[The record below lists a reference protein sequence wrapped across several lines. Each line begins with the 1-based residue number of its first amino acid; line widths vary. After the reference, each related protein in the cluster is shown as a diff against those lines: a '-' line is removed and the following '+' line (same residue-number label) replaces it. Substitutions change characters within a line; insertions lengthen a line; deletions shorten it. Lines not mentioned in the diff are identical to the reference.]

1 MFLLLAAFVA
11 TLCVSFALTPFVK
24 RRSFSFAFLITALPA
39 SLSMV
44 IASTPT
50 LWLAALFGYQND
62 SFFDLSFFGRLGV
75 LSISGTLITF
85 FSLFIVWKSR
95 KLLQMASRR
104 AVAGWFLLAIDCL
117 LGLMLFGT
125 LHALSPQAFYQ
136 FYHLIYPGLPNQIVV
151 KTLFDYEGMMTF
163 AALSTSGNLSQHLS
177 GLVLLAIVPLTV
189 FTHIRFHEESAT
201 QLKIRTYLFF
211 IAPICLLSVNFFR
224 QLNWTRIFTNVRV
237 LFLWNTS

>member
-1 MFLLLAAFVA
+1 MAALIA
-11 TLCVSFALTPFVK
+11 TLSVSFAITPFVK
-24 RRSFSFAFLITALPA
+24 RRSFNFSFLIMALPA
-39 SLSMV
+39 SLLMV
-44 IASTPT
+44 IASAPT
-50 LWLAALFGYQND
+50 LWAAALFGYQND

-75 LSISGTLITF
+75 LSISGTLIT
-85 FSLFIVWKSR
+85 LFALFVVWKSR
-95 KLLQMASRR
+95 KVLAMASKR
-104 AVAGWFLLAIDCL
+104 AISSWFVLVVDCV
-117 LGLMLFGT
+117 LGLAVFGT

-224 QLNWTRIFTNVRV
+224 QLN
-237 LFLWNTS
+237 

>member
-1 MFLLLAAFVA
+1 MTLFLILAALVA
-11 TLCVSFALTPFVK
+11 TLSVSYASTPFVK
-24 RRSFSFAFLITALPA
+24 RRAFSFPFLAIALPA
-39 SLSMV
+39 SLLMV
-44 IASTPT
+44 IASAPT
-50 LWLAALFGYQND
+50 LWLAILSGYPND

-75 LSISGTLITF
+75 LSISGTLIT
-85 FSLFIVWKSR
+85 LFALFVVWKSR
-95 KLLQMASRR
+95 KVLAMASKQ
-104 AVAGWFLLAIDCL
+104 AISSWFVLVIDCV
-117 LGLMLFGT
+117 LGLALFGT

-224 QLNWTRIFTNVRV
+224 QLN
-237 LFLWNTS
+237 